1 MVSVWERGD
10 LRPSPFQIERLVS
23 LLHPGFGKAGIWLR
37 ARGSFPRLVGTP
49 EGHRTTTRKPSPTA
63 MLEVVRAHRERLTCW

>member
-49 EGHRTTTRKPSPTA
+49 EGHRTTTGEPPPTA
-63 MLEVVRAHRERLTCW
+63 MLEVVRAHRETLTCW